1 MVWNS
6 EISGKKRLNR
16 DNLYQQWDKCWKKE
30 IKYFLSTGWKMSK
43 IKTRNLHRYCSLSC
57 SCSLSLSLSCK
68 FFIGLGCQFSYS
80 FLGNQTKF
88 STQIF
93 LLFSLQLVFFFFFP
107 YFVIHLVDFE
117 LLWFLFLFL
126 NLKCCEFEI
135 FCIVCFHCDC
145 RCIGSL
151 AQLMVKESLN
161 FTICGIENK
170 SVSWWVSEWVAGSW

>member
-80 FLGNQTKF
+80 FLGNQTEF
-88 STQIF
+88 SSQIF
-93 LLFSLQLVFFFFFP
+93 LLFSLQLGFFFFFFFILC
-107 YFVIHLVDFE
+107 YSLGRFWTFVVFVLV
-117 LLWFLFLFL
+117 L
-126 NLKCCEFEI
+126 EFEMLWI
-135 FCIVCFHCDC
+135 CDFLYC
-145 RCIGSL
+145 VLSL
-151 AQLMVKESLN
+151 WLQVH
-161 FTICGIENK
+161 
-170 SVSWWVSEWVAGSW
+170 W

>member
-80 FLGNQTKF
+80 FLGNQTEF

-93 LLFSLQLVFFFFFP
+93 LLFSLQLVFFFSILCYSLGRFWT
-107 YFVIHLVDFE
+107 FVVFVLV
-117 LLWFLFLFL
+117 L
-126 NLKCCEFEI
+126 EFEMLWI
-135 FCIVCFHCDC
+135 CDFLYC
-145 RCIGSL
+145 VLSL
-151 AQLMVKESLN
+151 WLQVH
-161 FTICGIENK
+161 
-170 SVSWWVSEWVAGSW
+170 W